1 MTVKM
6 DIPNKG
12 RLNERSIELITKAG
26 INLGDDWGRKL
37 NIKVPDLDLEVF
49 FVRAQDIPIF
59 IDSGAVDFGITG
71 QDVTAEAGKELKN
84 VLNLRFGQCRLSIAA
99 PEESAIARTGK
110 MEDGIRVATSF
121 PYLTRKYFED
131 RGISAEIVFV
141 QGAAEIMPQL
151 GVSDA
156 ISDLV
161 ATGSTLRMNR
171 LKEIDTVIE
180 SDMELLLPAWHVPQ
194 ESERIHLYRELDDIE
209 RDQDIDAFAARLV
222 DRFGKIPE
230 PTQQLLLVPRLR
242 RLARKLGIE
251 KVVMRERRMYLY
263 FVDESNKAYYQSP
276 MFGRL
281 LHYLSLNPR
290 RVKIRQ
296 GDTGRRSFQVLN
308 IPTVPDA
315 LNVLQ
320 TALTL
325 PPI

>member
-1 MTVKM
+1 MA
-6 DIPNKG
+6 IPNKG

-180 SDMELLLPAWHVPQ
+180 SEASVFQKALDDPDKKDRIGEIVDAIRSVLDADGRKYVMADVQKSRLKDV
-194 ESERIHLYRELDDIE
+194 ERIIPGIGGPTVVNIAGNDDWVAVQAVISGDDSYRVVSDLKKIGAKGILTMPIE
-209 RDQDIDAFAARLV
+209 RLV
-222 DRFGKIPE
+222 E
-230 PTQQLLLVPRLR
+230 
-242 RLARKLGIE
+242 
-251 KVVMRERRMYLY
+251 
-263 FVDESNKAYYQSP
+263 
-276 MFGRL
+276 
-281 LHYLSLNPR
+281 
-290 RVKIRQ
+290 
-296 GDTGRRSFQVLN
+296 
-308 IPTVPDA
+308 
-315 LNVLQ
+315 
-320 TALTL
+320 
-325 PPI
+325 

>member
-6 DIPNKG
+6 AIPNKG

-171 LKEIDTVIE
+171 LKEIDTVRQGGVDITPE
-180 SDMELLLPAWHVPQ
+180 RAENDPDKKDRIGEIVDAIRSVLDADGRKYVMADVQKSRLKDV
-194 ESERIHLYRELDDIE
+194 ERIIPGIGGPTVVNIAGNDDWVAVQAVISGDDSYRVVSDLKKIGAKGILTMPIE
-209 RDQDIDAFAARLV
+209 RLV
-222 DRFGKIPE
+222 E
-230 PTQQLLLVPRLR
+230 
-242 RLARKLGIE
+242 
-251 KVVMRERRMYLY
+251 
-263 FVDESNKAYYQSP
+263 
-276 MFGRL
+276 
-281 LHYLSLNPR
+281 
-290 RVKIRQ
+290 
-296 GDTGRRSFQVLN
+296 
-308 IPTVPDA
+308 
-315 LNVLQ
+315 
-320 TALTL
+320 
-325 PPI
+325 

>member
-6 DIPNKG
+6 AIPNKG

-180 SDMELLLPAWHVPQ
+180 SEASVFTTQKVLDDPDKKDRIGEIVDAIRSVLAADGRKYVMADVQKSRLKDV
-194 ESERIHLYRELDDIE
+194 ERIIPGIGGPTVVNIAGNDDWVAVQAVISGDDSYRVVSDLKKIGAKGILTMPIE
-209 RDQDIDAFAARLV
+209 RLV
-222 DRFGKIPE
+222 E
-230 PTQQLLLVPRLR
+230 
-242 RLARKLGIE
+242 
-251 KVVMRERRMYLY
+251 
-263 FVDESNKAYYQSP
+263 
-276 MFGRL
+276 
-281 LHYLSLNPR
+281 
-290 RVKIRQ
+290 
-296 GDTGRRSFQVLN
+296 
-308 IPTVPDA
+308 
-315 LNVLQ
+315 
-320 TALTL
+320 
-325 PPI
+325 